1 MRMVGVSRTGRGRRV
16 FQAEGT
22 ALSKVPR
29 QKGLGGDQ
37 RPEHRSRS
45 AGDEA
50 GEGEGTRG
58 C

>member
-29 QKGLGGDQ
+29 QKVTHLVQGTGR
-37 RPEHRSRS
+37 RPEAGAQIKVSR
-45 AGDEA
+45 
-50 GEGEGTRG
+50 R
-58 C
+58 